1 VGWITAVTLVP
12 GIKLSGNGINVEIV
26 SMNNTGVAGIF
37 SLIAPFTQI
46 ESMLSSISNDYWL
59 YASIPITV
67 CVIMVHFICRHFFS
81 IAWLSV
87 KIFISLLVYVQIRD
101 VVASFVGQD
110 PLSIESSV
118 FGIPSGTLEL
128 TRSLAMGLVKSRIY
142 STVLASCP
150 ACLPKPVPPVQEPYP
165 VQEDESPP
173 LQEDDKTT
181 ELSWVDWGRLLV
193 M

>member
-1 VGWITAVTLVP
+1 MP
-12 GIKLSGNGINVEIV
+12 GIKLYDNGVNVEIV
-26 SMNNTGVAGIF
+26 SMNNTGVAGMF
-37 SLIAPFTQI
+37 SLIPPYTQI
-46 ESMLSSISNDYWL
+46 ESMLLSISNDYWL
-59 YASIPITV
+59 YASIPIMV
-67 CVIMVHFICRHFFS
+67 CVIIVHFICRHFIS
-81 IAWLSV
+81 IVWLSV

-128 TRSLAMGLVKSRIY
+128 TRSVAMGLVKSRIY
-142 STVLASCP
+142 SIVLASCP
-150 ACLPKPVPPVQEPYP
+150 ACLPKPVPPVEEPYP
-165 VQEDESPP
+165 VQEDESLP

>member
-1 VGWITAVTLVP
+1 MP
-12 GIKLSGNGINVEIV
+12 GIKLYDNGINVEIV
-26 SMNNTGVAGIF
+26 SMNNTGVASIV
-37 SLIAPFTQI
+37 SLIPPYTQI
-46 ESMLSSISNDYWL
+46 ESMLLSISNDSWL
-59 YASIPITV
+59 YASIPIMV
-67 CVIMVHFICRHFFS
+67 CVIIVHFICRHFIS
-81 IAWLSV
+81 IVWLSV

-150 ACLPKPVPPVQEPYP
+150 ACLPKPVPPVEEPYP
-165 VQEDESPP
+165 VQEDESLP